1 MNRLLRSRRA
11 IAFVT
16 TLALGNQ
23 FLFGC
28 VTDAQFRDFVQSTT
42 VRVFWQTVG
51 TALQSALISAFG
63 DSSSNG

>member
-11 IAFVT
+11 IAMMAA
-16 TLALGNQ
+16 LAMGNQ

-42 VRVFWQTVG
+42 VRVFWQTFG
-51 TALQSALISAFG
+51 TALQSALIGAFG